1 MNPLVKS
8 LIGHCRDLGF
18 SLRCNGASVVAQM
31 VKYLTAMQE
40 IQVQSLGRKSPL
52 QKKMATYP
60 SNLAWENTWSEEPG
74 ELLFMGTKNW
84 T

>member
-1 MNPLVKS
+1 
-8 LIGHCRDLGF
+8 
-18 SLRCNGASVVAQM
+18 M

-74 ELLFMGTKNW
+74 ELQFMGTKNW